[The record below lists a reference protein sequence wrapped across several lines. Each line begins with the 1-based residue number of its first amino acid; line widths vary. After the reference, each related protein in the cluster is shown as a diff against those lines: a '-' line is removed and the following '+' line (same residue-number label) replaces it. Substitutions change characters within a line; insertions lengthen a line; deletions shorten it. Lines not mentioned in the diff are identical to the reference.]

1 MEIRCTNC
9 KHIGPAAEIKP
20 GPNGVALVCENCGHE
35 NELNMGG
42 APTPAPASD
51 TVASRF
57 SGPVVPTSNA
67 PVERPSSVD
76 LSADEVLQKLIPEPG
91 EGLRCPKCVALVR
104 ADDDHCPKCGLD
116 LVDAARYPEGRGP
129 WESAPKG
136 REQSHE
142 QALRLWGAATEAWSA
157 ESLEKFVNFVR
168 DEHLHETG
176 IRLLRMRLVDHPDDP
191 LVIQHLEVLAHK
203 MRSRLVTARAQAEVS
218 AKSFEND
225 VARWRVGLTVITLVF
240 WGAIFVVFLS
250 IFVDNC

>member
-9 KHIGPAAEIKP
+9 KHIGAAAEIKQGP
-20 GPNGVALVCENCGHE
+20 GGVVLVCENCGHE
-35 NELNMGG
+35 NALNMGG
-42 APTPAPASD
+42 APASD
-51 TVASRF
+51 ERAPSRF
-57 SGPVVPTSNA
+57 SGPVVPTTNVA
-67 PVERPSSVD
+67 LERPSSAD
-76 LSADEVLQKLIPEPG
+76 LSAHEVLQKLIPEPG

-116 LVDAARYPEGRGP
+116 LVDAARYPAGQGP
-129 WESAPKG
+129 WERAPKG
-136 REQSHE
+136 KQQSHE
-142 QALRLWGAATEAWSA
+142 HALRLWGAATDAWGA
-157 ESLEKFVNFVR
+157 ESLEKFVDYVR
-168 DEHLHETG
+168 DESLHETG

-191 LVIQHLEVLAHK
+191 LVIQHLEVLAQK
-203 MRSRLVTARAQAEVS
+203 MRSRLVSARAQAEVS